1 MRFLWGFLN
10 RKKKFISLIVW
21 GDNQYETQRK
31 TIYCTQNSVTIS
43 IGDRCR
49 SVVPSLKKNW
59 KDDLGTTGPYVLKSN
74 NLRRTKMA
82 LILSWY
88 SRISSIQLEWR
99 TTHGCFWFFT
109 GTWSWT
115 AYGSSFFA
123 HRYLLVKY
131 NANTISNPSV
141 LIFFIFLYT

>member
-1 MRFLWGFLN
+1 M
-10 RKKKFISLIVW
+10 

-31 TIYCTQNSVTIS
+31 TIYYTQNSVTIS

-59 KDDLGTTGPYVLKSN
+59 KDDLGTTVPYVLKSS

-99 TTHGCFWFFT
+99 TTIECFWFFT
-109 GTWSWT
+109 GRWSWT

-141 LIFFIFLYT
+141 LIFLFSYTHKYNSLM